1 MYLYAKGLCEA
12 KSQFLIKKRGGAG
25 IKHWNDYK
33 AFIKCSNNMDGI
45 YENIVKYNLGKEK
58 NIYIV
63 VYDMIA
69 AMLRKKNLIE

>member
-1 MYLYAKGLCEA
+1 
-12 KSQFLIKKRGGAG
+12 
-25 IKHWNDYK
+25 
-33 AFIKCSNNMDGI
+33 MDGI

-69 AMLRKKNLIE
+69 AMLRKKNLIEQ